1 MNNELLTL
9 FDIKDDIVES
19 FTIDNID
26 TYYEINI
33 RFKPSVVCCP
43 HCGSIHFISKGT
55 QKKRLVSTPIND
67 QPVKIITHLTSLILI
82 LSLMRTGLL
91 LKWPLY
97 LF

>member
-33 RFKPSVVCCP
+33 TLI
-43 HCGSIHFISKGT
+43 IHE
-55 QKKRLVSTPIND
+55 
-67 QPVKIITHLTSLILI
+67 III
-82 LSLMRTGLL
+82 
-91 LKWPLY
+91 
-97 LF
+97 